1 MSTSVPCTSS
11 PFFYGHWTCHARYL
25 VVLGVID
32 NVRHVAS
39 KLPIGLSDVRLN
51 APLNTTLGACDFI
64 ITSLHFTASTMKC
77 SIAVLAAATCLSSV
91 QQVSGFTSSSIRRD
105 ASPLSSSRIRA
116 ELEGVKQASTGSDA
130 DTFNTDSQLQ
140 SRRSILHQ
148 CLATG
153 ATLSASQ
160 LFPSS
165 ASAALGTLPEF
176 ADVNAVL
183 QSLTIDVT
191 DKQQYDDTIAFFTS
205 AFDGMKVMRQRNNS
219 GGGIKDAV
227 SHSSFFI
234 ASNPK
239 QLLGGS

>member
-1 MSTSVPCTSS
+1 
-11 PFFYGHWTCHARYL
+11 
-25 VVLGVID
+25 
-32 NVRHVAS
+32 
-39 KLPIGLSDVRLN
+39 
-51 APLNTTLGACDFI
+51 
-64 ITSLHFTASTMKC
+64 
-77 SIAVLAAATCLSSV
+77 
-91 QQVSGFTSSSIRRD
+91 
-105 ASPLSSSRIRA
+105 
-116 ELEGVKQASTGSDA
+116 
-130 DTFNTDSQLQ
+130 
-140 SRRSILHQ
+140 
-148 CLATG
+148 
-153 ATLSASQ
+153 
-160 LFPSS
+160 
-165 ASAALGTLPEF
+165 LGTLPEF